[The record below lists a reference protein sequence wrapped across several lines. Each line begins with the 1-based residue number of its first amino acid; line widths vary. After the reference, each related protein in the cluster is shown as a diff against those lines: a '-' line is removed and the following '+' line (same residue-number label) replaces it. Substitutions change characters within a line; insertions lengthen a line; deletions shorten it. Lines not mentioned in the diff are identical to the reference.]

1 MGTFLEAQW
10 SRLCA
15 SKARGLG
22 STPGWE
28 TKIPHGVWRGK
39 KKKKGNSPC
48 LPAAS
53 PKVIKR

>member
-1 MGTFLEAQW
+1 MGTSLEAQW

-28 TKIPHGVWRGK
+28 TKIPYGVWRGQ
-39 KKKKGNSPC
+39 KKKKGNPQC